1 LGLKSELKLNITG
14 KGVTKAAFK
23 EFAPGIFRG
32 FIEEL
37 VKPKSAL
44 EVAQFLETAT
54 IWDWVPEGQKKF
66 LISYAPW
73 PLEWLTT
80 QWIIDAIARGNKAA
94 GYLLITSPDLLDRIT
109 ESVKDIKARLE

>member
-1 LGLKSELKLNITG
+1 MPKLNLNP
-14 KGVTKAAFK
+14 KGMTRGVFK
-23 EFAPGIFRG
+23 ELAPGLFRG

-80 QWIIDAIARGNKAA
+80 QWIIDAITRGNLAA
-94 GYLLITSPDLLDRIT
+94 GCLLITSPDLLDRIT